1 MSKEEQH
8 KHNNDHGHTHS
19 HLHNHANSVKNIR
32 LAFFMN
38 FAFTIIEIIGGIMT
52 NSLAILSDALHDF
65 GDSVSLGLAWFFEKL
80 SSKKRTANFSYGYKR
95 FSLLAALINS
105 NILLVGSFFILA
117 KAIPAL
123 WNPEM
128 PDAKGMLG
136 LAVLGI
142 IFNGIAV
149 LKLGH
154 QHSIN
159 ERVIKLH
166 LMEDVLGWV
175 AVLVVSIVLLFWRLP
190 FLDALLSICI
200 SCYILWNVFRNL
212 KATLKIFLQ
221 AVPENIDIERITNKI
236 SNIPTVISVHDVH
249 IWSLSENYNILTAHL
264 VVASNISLEEI
275 EEIKNNC
282 RHMLEHENIQHTT
295 LEFEAQGENC
305 ELLEC

>member
-1 MSKEEQH
+1 MSKENQH
-8 KHNNDHGHTHS
+8 KNDKDHGHAHS
-19 HLHNHANSVKNIR
+19 HLHIHADSVKNIR
-32 LAFFMN
+32 LAFFLN
-38 FAFTIIEIIGGIMT
+38 LAFTIIEIIGGVMT

-80 SSKKRTANFSYGYKR
+80 SSKKRTEHFSYGYKR

-105 NILLVGSFFILA
+105 NILLIGSFFILA

-128 PDAKGMLG
+128 PNAKGMLG

-154 QHSIN
+154 KHSIN
-159 ERVIKLH
+159 ERVIRLH

-175 AVLVVSIVLLFWRLP
+175 AVLIVSIVLIFWRLP
-190 FLDALLSICI
+190 VLDPLLSIGI
-200 SCYILWNVFRNL
+200 SIYILWNVFRNL

-221 AVPENIDIERITNKI
+221 AVPSDIDIERITEKI
-236 SNIPTVISVHDVH
+236 SKLKNVSSVHDVH

-264 VVASNISLEEI
+264 VIASNITLDQM
-275 EEIKNNC
+275 EEIKNSC
-282 RHMLEHENIQHTT
+282 RNMLEHENIQHTT
-295 LEFEAQGENC
+295 LEFEAQGEEC